1 MSGLREEAG
10 SLARKSAEIQVK
22 SSGVL
27 GHSGG
32 EVMSG

>member
-22 SSGVL
+22 SSRVL